1 MEEWGSYHNRFVR
14 ISREM
19 PNHTA
24 RQISEHWRNSLNPDL
39 CHDPLSINEKIFIT
53 ERVRKCQM
61 RSTTIHWKYIIN
73 GLVIRF
79 GKLRSENKIKNFF
92 NSRQRRERTTERA
105 YRSGIDHDGRP

>member
-39 CHDPLSINEKIFIT
+39 CHDPLSINEKNFIIG
-53 ERVRKCQM
+53 RVRKEV
-61 RSTTIHWKYIIN
+61 K
-73 GLVIRF
+73 
-79 GKLRSENKIKNFF
+79 E
-92 NSRQRRERTTERA
+92 RRKER
-105 YRSGIDHDGRP
+105 YRSGIDHDRRS